1 MQDKMN
7 LFTELRPLYSTSRER
22 PYVIRIKIRM
32 RDLIEQEVLRHAVDI
47 TMQRYPYFCVELQKN
62 EQYSFIENHRPIII
76 TNSLKGVELNSEAS
90 NYHMIAFAWK
100 DNWIILDIFHGMT
113 DGTGAYE
120 IIKTLLYYYCSER
133 YNIHFHS
140 RDGIRLLGDFIP
152 KEEWIDP
159 VIKSTN
165 LPEPRQ
171 LDVPKALNLM
181 KTAGLTE
188 SPSGIVY
195 SVGISE
201 SEFMKFNVENG
212 GTPGTMVSLFLSR
225 AIAKLFPD
233 NKAPIRITL
242 CVNQRKALNAPL
254 AHHSLVG
261 GVMLEYEEKMRSWAI
276 TKQIKAYRDAVYAQ
290 TQEEI
295 VLAGVA
301 AQKKINQ
308 AILSKETDQERA
320 GVVAYIDSFA
330 NQILTAVVSYVGKA
344 NYQDAENYIRDF
356 RLWTFKPVNRIL
368 IEISVVNDMFNLD
381 FVQPFTSPIYVN
393 AFLREL
399 DENGIE
405 YDLKDVNEL
414 ELPNVKVPWFLD

>member
-152 KEEWIDP
+152 EEEWIDP

-165 LPEPRQ
+165 LPEPHQ

-276 TKQIKAYRDAVYAQ
+276 TKQIKAYRDAVSAQ

-344 NYQDAENYIRDF
+344 NYQDAEKYIRDF

-368 IEISVVNDMFNLD
+368 IEISVVNGMFNLD

>member
-113 DGTGAYE
+113 DGTGTYE

-133 YNIHFHS
+133 YNIQLHS

-152 KEEWIDP
+152 EEEWIDP

-195 SVGISE
+195 SVGIFE

-233 NKAPIRITL
+233 NKDPIRITL

-276 TKQIKAYRDAVYAQ
+276 TKQIKAYRDAVSAQ

-368 IEISVVNDMFNLD
+368 IEISVVNGMFNLD

>member
-1 MQDKMN
+1 MEDKMN

-120 IIKTLLYYYCSER
+120 IIKTLLYYYCSEK
-133 YNIHFHS
+133 YDIQFHS

-165 LPEPRQ
+165 LPEPHQ

>member
-152 KEEWIDP
+152 EEEWIDP

-254 AHHSLVG
+254 AHHSLVV

>member
-152 KEEWIDP
+152 EEEWIDP

-254 AHHSLVG
+254 AHHNLVG

-414 ELPNVKVPWFLD
+414 ELPNVKVPWIE

>member
-1 MQDKMN
+1 MEGK
-7 LFTELRPLYSTSRER
+7 LFTELRPLYSTSKER
-22 PYVIRIKIRM
+22 PDVIRIKIRM
-32 RDLIEQEVLRHAVDI
+32 RDLIEQKTLRQAVDM
-47 TMQRYPYFCVELQKN
+47 TMQRYPYFCVELQKK
-62 EQYSFIENHRPIII
+62 EKQYVFIENHRPVII
-76 TNSLKGVELNSEAS
+76 TNSLKGVELNSETS
-90 NYHMIAFAWK
+90 NYHMLAFAWH

-120 IIKTLLYYYCSER
+120 VIKTLLYYYCSER
-133 YNIHFHS
+133 YNIQFHN
-140 RDGIRLLGDFIP
+140 RDGIRLSGDFISE
-152 KEEWIDP
+152 EEWIDP
-159 VIKSTN
+159 AVKSTN

-171 LDVPKALNLM
+171 IDVPKALNLM

-201 SEFMKFNVENG
+201 AEFMKFNVENG

-261 GVMLEYEEKMRSWAI
+261 GVMLEYTEEMRHWAI
-276 TKQIKAYRDAVYAQ
+276 TKQIRAYRDSVSAQ
-290 TQEEI
+290 TQKEI

-308 AILSKETDQERA
+308 TILSKETDQERA
-320 GVVAYIDSFA
+320 RVVACIDNFA

-344 NYQDAENYIRDF
+344 NYHEAEKYIRDF

-368 IEISVVNDMFNLD
+368 IEISVANGMFNLD

-414 ELPNVKVPWFLD
+414 ELPNVKVPWIE

>member
-1 MQDKMN
+1 MEGK
-7 LFTELRPLYSTSRER
+7 LFTELRPLYSTSKER
-22 PYVIRIKIRM
+22 PDVIRIKIRM
-32 RDLIEQEVLRHAVDI
+32 RDLIEQKTLRQAVDM
-47 TMQRYPYFCVELQKN
+47 TMQRYPYFCVELQKK
-62 EQYSFIENHRPIII
+62 EKQYVFIENHRPVII
-76 TNSLKGVELNSEAS
+76 TNSLKGVELNSETS
-90 NYHMIAFAWK
+90 NYHMLAFAWH

-120 IIKTLLYYYCSER
+120 VIKTLLYYYCSER
-133 YNIHFHS
+133 YDIQFHS
-140 RDGIRLLGDFIP
+140 RDGIRLSGDFISE
-152 KEEWIDP
+152 EEWIDP
-159 VIKSTN
+159 AVKSTN

-171 LDVPKALNLM
+171 IDVPKALNLM

-188 SPSGIVY
+188 VPSGIVY

-201 SEFMKFNVENG
+201 AEFMKFNVENG

-261 GVMLEYEEKMRSWAI
+261 GVMLEYTEEMRHWAI
-276 TKQIKAYRDAVYAQ
+276 TKQIRAYRDSVSAQ
-290 TQEEI
+290 TQKEI

-308 AILSKETDQERA
+308 TILSKETDQERA
-320 GVVAYIDSFA
+320 GVVACIDNFA

-344 NYQDAENYIRDF
+344 NYHEAEKYIRDF

-368 IEISVVNDMFNLD
+368 IEISVANGMFNLD

-414 ELPNVKVPWFLD
+414 ELPNVKVPWIE

>member
-1 MQDKMN
+1 MN
-7 LFTELRPLYSTSRER
+7 LFTEIRPLYSTSRER

-133 YNIHFHS
+133 YNIQFHS

-152 KEEWIDP
+152 EEEWIDP

-165 LPEPRQ
+165 LPEPHQ

-233 NKAPIRITL
+233 NKDPIRITL

>member
-1 MQDKMN
+1 MN
-7 LFTELRPLYSTSRER
+7 LFTEIRPLYSTSRER

-113 DGTGAYE
+113 DGTGTYE

-133 YNIHFHS
+133 YNIQLHS

-152 KEEWIDP
+152 EEEWIDP

-165 LPEPRQ
+165 LPEPHQ

-276 TKQIKAYRDAVYAQ
+276 TKQIKAYRDAVSAQ

-344 NYQDAENYIRDF
+344 NYQDAEKYIRDF

-368 IEISVVNDMFNLD
+368 IEISVVNGMFNLD

>member
-1 MQDKMN
+1 MEEK
-7 LFTELRPLYSTSRER
+7 LFTELRPLYSTSKER
-22 PYVIRIKIRM
+22 PDVIRIKIRM
-32 RDLIEQEVLRHAVDI
+32 RDLIEQKTLRQAVDM
-47 TMQRYPYFCVELQKN
+47 TMQRYPYFCVELQKK
-62 EQYSFIENHRPIII
+62 EKQYVFIENHRPVII
-76 TNSLKGVELNSEAS
+76 TNSLKGVELNSETS
-90 NYHMIAFAWK
+90 NYHMLAFAWH

-120 IIKTLLYYYCSER
+120 VIKTLLYYYCSER
-133 YNIHFHS
+133 YNIQFHN
-140 RDGIRLLGDFIP
+140 RDGIRLSGDFISE
-152 KEEWIDP
+152 EEWIDP
-159 VIKSTN
+159 AVKSTN

-171 LDVPKALNLM
+171 IDVPKALNLM

-201 SEFMKFNVENG
+201 AEFMKFNVENG

-261 GVMLEYEEKMRSWAI
+261 GVMLEYTEEMRHWAI
-276 TKQIKAYRDAVYAQ
+276 TKQIRAYRDSVSAQ
-290 TQEEI
+290 TQKEI

-308 AILSKETDQERA
+308 TILSKETDQERA
-320 GVVAYIDSFA
+320 GVVACIDNFA

-344 NYQDAENYIRDF
+344 NYHEAEKYIRDF

-368 IEISVVNDMFNLD
+368 IEISVANGMFNLD

-414 ELPNVKVPWFLD
+414 ELPNVKVPWIE

>member
-152 KEEWIDP
+152 EEEWIDP

-254 AHHSLVG
+254 AHHSLVV

-414 ELPNVKVPWFLD
+414 ELPNVMVPWIE

>member
-1 MQDKMN
+1 MEGK
-7 LFTELRPLYSTSRER
+7 LFTELRPLYSTSKER
-22 PYVIRIKIRM
+22 PDVIRIKIRM
-32 RDLIEQEVLRHAVDI
+32 RDLIDQKALSHAVDT
-47 TMQRYPYFCVELQKN
+47 TMRRYPYFCVELQKD
-62 EQYSFIENHRPIII
+62 EKEKQYVFIENHRPVII

-90 NYHMIAFAWK
+90 NYHMIAFAWQ
-100 DNWIILDIFHGMT
+100 DNWIVLDIFHGMT
-113 DGTGAYE
+113 DGAGAYE
-120 IIKTLLYYYCSER
+120 VIKTLLYYYCSER
-133 YNIHFHS
+133 YNIQFHS
-140 RDGIRLLGDFIP
+140 RDGIRLSGDFISE
-152 KEEWIDP
+152 EEWIDP
-159 VIKSTN
+159 AAKSTN

-181 KTAGLTE
+181 ETAGLTE
-188 SPSGIVY
+188 APSGIVY

-201 SEFMKFNVENG
+201 AEFMKFNVENG

-261 GVMLEYEEKMRSWAI
+261 GVMLEYKEEMRYWPI
-276 TKQIKAYRDAVYAQ
+276 TKQIRAYRDSVSAQ

-308 AILSKETDQERA
+308 TILSKETDQERT
-320 GVVAYIDSFA
+320 GVVAYIDNFA

-344 NYQDAENYIRDF
+344 NYQEAEKYIRDF

-368 IEISVVNDMFNLD
+368 IEISVANGMFNLD

-399 DENGIE
+399 DENGID

-414 ELPNVKVPWFLD
+414 ELPNIKVPWID

>member
-1 MQDKMN
+1 MEGK
-7 LFTELRPLYSTSRER
+7 LFTELRPLYSTSKER
-22 PYVIRIKIRM
+22 PDVIRIKIRM
-32 RDLIEQEVLRHAVDI
+32 RDLIEQKTLRQAVDM
-47 TMQRYPYFCVELQKN
+47 TMQRYPYFCVELQKK
-62 EQYSFIENHRPIII
+62 EKQYVFIENHRPVII
-76 TNSLKGVELNSEAS
+76 TNSLKGVELNSETS
-90 NYHMIAFAWK
+90 NYHMLAFAWH
-100 DNWIILDIFHGMT
+100 DNWIILDIFHGVT

-120 IIKTLLYYYCSER
+120 VIKTLLYYYCSER
-133 YNIHFHS
+133 YNIQFHN
-140 RDGIRLLGDFIP
+140 RDGIRLSGDFISE
-152 KEEWIDP
+152 EEWIDP
-159 VIKSTN
+159 AVKSTN

-171 LDVPKALNLM
+171 IDVPKALNLM

-201 SEFMKFNVENG
+201 AEFMKFNVENG

-261 GVMLEYEEKMRSWAI
+261 GVMLEYTEEMRHWAI
-276 TKQIKAYRDAVYAQ
+276 TKQIRAYRDSVSAQ
-290 TQEEI
+290 TQKEI

-308 AILSKETDQERA
+308 TILSKETDQERA
-320 GVVAYIDSFA
+320 RVVACIDNFA

-344 NYQDAENYIRDF
+344 NYHEAEKYIRDF

-368 IEISVVNDMFNLD
+368 IEISVANGMFNLD

-414 ELPNVKVPWFLD
+414 ELPNVKVPWIE

>member
-152 KEEWIDP
+152 EEEWIDP

-254 AHHSLVG
+254 AHHNLVG

>member
-171 LDVPKALNLM
+171 LDVSKALNLM

-254 AHHSLVG
+254 AHHNLVG

>member
-1 MQDKMN
+1 
-7 LFTELRPLYSTSRER
+7 
-22 PYVIRIKIRM
+22 M
-32 RDLIEQEVLRHAVDI
+32 RDLIEQKTLRQAVDM
-47 TMQRYPYFCVELQKN
+47 TMQRYPYFCVELQKK
-62 EQYSFIENHRPIII
+62 EKQYVFIENHRPVII
-76 TNSLKGVELNSEAS
+76 TNSLKGVELNSETS
-90 NYHMIAFAWK
+90 NYHMLAFAWH

-120 IIKTLLYYYCSER
+120 VIKTLLYYYCSER
-133 YNIHFHS
+133 YNIQFHN
-140 RDGIRLLGDFIP
+140 RDGIRLSGDFISE
-152 KEEWIDP
+152 EEWIDP
-159 VIKSTN
+159 AVKSTN

-171 LDVPKALNLM
+171 IDVPKALNLM

-201 SEFMKFNVENG
+201 AEFMKFNVENG

-261 GVMLEYEEKMRSWAI
+261 GVMLEYTEEMRHWAI
-276 TKQIKAYRDAVYAQ
+276 TKQIRAYRDSVSAQ
-290 TQEEI
+290 TQKEI

-308 AILSKETDQERA
+308 TILSKETDQERA
-320 GVVAYIDSFA
+320 GVVAFP
-330 NQILTAVVSYVGKA
+330 T
-344 NYQDAENYIRDF
+344 
-356 RLWTFKPVNRIL
+356 
-368 IEISVVNDMFNLD
+368 
-381 FVQPFTSPIYVN
+381 
-393 AFLREL
+393 
-399 DENGIE
+399 
-405 YDLKDVNEL
+405 
-414 ELPNVKVPWFLD
+414 

>member
-62 EQYSFIENHRPIII
+62 EQYSFIENRRPIII
-76 TNSLKGVELNSEAS
+76 TNSLKGVELNSVAS

-120 IIKTLLYYYCSER
+120 IIKTLLYYHCSER

-152 KEEWIDP
+152 EEEWIDP

-195 SVGISE
+195 
-201 SEFMKFNVENG
+201 
-212 GTPGTMVSLFLSR
+212 
-225 AIAKLFPD
+225 
-233 NKAPIRITL
+233 RI
-242 CVNQRKALNAPL
+242 
-254 AHHSLVG
+254 
-261 GVMLEYEEKMRSWAI
+261 
-276 TKQIKAYRDAVYAQ
+276 
-290 TQEEI
+290 
-295 VLAGVA
+295 
-301 AQKKINQ
+301 
-308 AILSKETDQERA
+308 
-320 GVVAYIDSFA
+320 
-330 NQILTAVVSYVGKA
+330 
-344 NYQDAENYIRDF
+344 
-356 RLWTFKPVNRIL
+356 
-368 IEISVVNDMFNLD
+368 
-381 FVQPFTSPIYVN
+381 
-393 AFLREL
+393 
-399 DENGIE
+399 
-405 YDLKDVNEL
+405 
-414 ELPNVKVPWFLD
+414 

>member
-1 MQDKMN
+1 MEDKMN

-120 IIKTLLYYYCSER
+120 IIKTLLYYYCSEK
-133 YNIHFHS
+133 YDIQFHS

-152 KEEWIDP
+152 EEEWIDP

>member
-1 MQDKMN
+1 M
-7 LFTELRPLYSTSRER
+7 
-22 PYVIRIKIRM
+22 
-32 RDLIEQEVLRHAVDI
+32 
-47 TMQRYPYFCVELQKN
+47 
-62 EQYSFIENHRPIII
+62 
-76 TNSLKGVELNSEAS
+76 
-90 NYHMIAFAWK
+90 
-100 DNWIILDIFHGMT
+100 
-113 DGTGAYE
+113 
-120 IIKTLLYYYCSER
+120 
-133 YNIHFHS
+133 
-140 RDGIRLLGDFIP
+140 
-152 KEEWIDP
+152 
-159 VIKSTN
+159 IKSTN
-165 LPEPRQ
+165 LPEPHQ

-233 NKAPIRITL
+233 NKDPIRITL

-276 TKQIKAYRDAVYAQ
+276 TKQIKAYRDAVSAQ

-301 AQKKINQ
+301 SQKRINQ

-320 GVVAYIDSFA
+320 GLVAYIDSFA

-344 NYQDAENYIRDF
+344 NYQDAEKYIRDF

-368 IEISVVNDMFNLD
+368 IEISVVNGMFNLD